1 MKMLCTT
8 IVITL
13 ILCLCLATYSLDNQ
27 DVASEIQA
35 VVIENFR
42 ATESEDLN
50 AVLDT
55 MHTQS
60 PTYSST
66 KQLMVSLF
74 ETYDVQYDLLSFSY
88 VGQDGKYAI
97 VRIKQATRKVSG
109 PAFQNND
116 LDSIHVLRKENG
128 KWKLWTTAILELKY
142 TSQ

>member
-1 MKMLCTT
+1 M
-8 IVITL
+8 
-13 ILCLCLATYSLDNQ
+13 
-27 DVASEIQA
+27 
-35 VVIENFR
+35 IENFR

-142 TSQ
+142 TS